1 MTSMCPLTLQD
12 RIARVYPSQRRCG
25 SEVDLL
31 GPETPKRCIRDDPTL
46 GDQHMGTHCQLEPSR
61 TSATAFYLAHRL
73 LALQAVFGRVA
84 TTAPV
89 LRQRIV

>member
-31 GPETPKRCIRDDPTL
+31 GPETPKRCIRDDPTVD
-46 GDQHMGTHCQLEPSR
+46 DQHMGTSSRLESSR
-61 TSATAFYLAHRL
+61 TSATVFYLVHRL
-73 LALQAVFGRVA
+73 LALPAGFGRVA
-84 TTAPV
+84 TITPE
-89 LRQRIV
+89 LLQRIV